1 MLALDRFID
10 PASGALREF
19 FAQDWSP
26 APGSEGRIAEPG
38 HQYEWAYLL
47 NRWAAL
53 TGREQPAAV
62 RRLIAFADSYGV
74 DPVRNVALNSLFTDG
89 SVNDAKARLWPQTE
103 RIRAYAIGHAAI
115 TDGRMQ
121 RAIDGLDKVL

>member
-1 MLALDRFID
+1 MHLLEAAMAWMVIDQDPAWRQMADRIAALALDRFID

-47 NRWAAL
+47 NRWAIL
-53 TGREQPAAV
+53 TGREQPAALH
-62 RRLIAFADSYGV
+62 RLIAFADSHG
-74 DPVRNVALNSLFTDG
+74 
-89 SVNDAKARLWPQTE
+89 
-103 RIRAYAIGHAAI
+103 
-115 TDGRMQ
+115 
-121 RAIDGLDKVL
+121 IDRGAECGDQLAFDRWLYP